1 MAHDV
6 QHADPHHPSGGHGA
20 DHYEEP
26 VHSEHIVPIGIYVAV
41 FLALVVLTW
50 VTTFVSTL
58 DLGRLNIFV
67 ALSIAIFKASL
78 VLLFFMHV
86 KYGTRLTKM
95 IVLSGIYWLILLLFI
110 VMADLWTDRKSTRL
124 NSSHVGI

>member
-1 MAHDV
+1 MA
-6 QHADPHHPSGGHGA
+6 
-20 DHYEEP
+20 E
-26 VHSEHIVPIGIYVAV
+26 HSEHIVPKRVYFAV
-41 FLALVVLTW
+41 FAALIVLTW

-58 DLGRLNIFV
+58 DLGRFNIFV

-78 VLLFFMHV
+78 VLMFFMHV

-110 VMADLWTDRKSTRL
+110 AMTDLWTRGWMGVPGR
-124 NSSHVGI
+124 

>member
-1 MAHDV
+1 MAHD
-6 QHADPHHPSGGHGA
+6 HNTGGH
-20 DHYEEP
+20 EEQISEH
-26 VHSEHIVPIGIYVAV
+26 HSEHIVPIGIYVAV
-41 FLALVVLTW
+41 FLSLVVLTW

-86 KYGTRLTKM
+86 KYATRLTKM
-95 IVLSGIYWLILLLFI
+95 IVMSGIYWLILLLFI
-110 VMADLWTDRKSTRL
+110 VMMDLWTRGWMGVPGR
-124 NSSHVGI
+124 